1 MGTGKMERRVPRQRR
16 DGEAQWD
23 NGAERAESVREEW
36 RKRMAGG
43 AGKAGVGKAREK
55 EEREA
60 ITYAF
65 VHFFAG
71 RYLFVKKL
79 RLY

>member
-1 MGTGKMERRVPRQRR
+1 MVRR
-16 DGEAQWD
+16 G
-23 NGAERAESVREEW
+23 AESVREEW
-36 RKRMAGG
+36 RKRMDRRGGKAG
-43 AGKAGVGKAREK
+43 AGKARKK

>member
-1 MGTGKMERRVPRQRR
+1 MARKGQRAYGK
-16 DGEAQWD
+16 
-23 NGAERAESVREEW
+23 NGGKGR
-36 RKRMAGG
+36 AGG
-43 AGKAGVGKAREK
+43 AGKAGAGKAREK